1 VESDCNKY
9 EEEWGTTCLDLEGD
23 ESLNEET
30 ISAKPILHKLI
41 FEAPRSESRL

>member
-23 ESLNEET
+23 ESLNEEM
-30 ISAKPILHKLI
+30 IYAKQILHRLI